1 ELQLPPEDQ
10 ALYNSLTKI
19 KELEEMLRRK
29 DEEIKAVKLKRFEE
43 LEVEVVQD
51 KLRNVKAIQRGKH
64 MDEWSTDELAAFF
77 TELKMEQYCHFLY
90 TQRVDGLLFINLAE
104 GEWADMGITNRFHV
118 RKLQL
123 IMVQYRA
130 RYERKKKKIELGEDE
145 YEEDEDEIGTEY
157 DPDDLSDM
165 IRQEGMSESDSE
177 EELQ

>member
-1 ELQLPPEDQ
+1 
-10 ALYNSLTKI
+10 
-19 KELEEMLRRK
+19 M
-29 DEEIKAVKLKRFEE
+29 
-43 LEVEVVQD
+43 EVVQD
-51 KLRNVKAIQRGKH
+51 KLRNIKAIQRGKH
-64 MDEWSTDELAAFF
+64 MDEWSIDELAAFF

-90 TQRVDGLLFINLAE
+90 SQRYVCMYVWIILYQSFSSHDWLCRSVDGLLFINLAE

-145 YEEDEDEIGTEY
+145 YDEDEDEIGTEY

-165 IRQEGMSESDSE
+165 IRQEGMSESESE
-177 EELQ
+177 EEDIKVYCD